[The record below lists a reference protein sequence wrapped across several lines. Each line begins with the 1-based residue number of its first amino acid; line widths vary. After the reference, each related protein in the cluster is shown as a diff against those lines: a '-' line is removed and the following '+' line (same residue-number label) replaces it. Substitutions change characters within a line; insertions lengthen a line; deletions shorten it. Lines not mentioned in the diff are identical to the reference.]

1 MIAVVSIV
9 CFTAVVMYGMRL
21 WELRVRASIR
31 AALEHLTGQYED
43 VRDEL
48 ETVQS
53 RTADT
58 ASKLVDV
65 RSDLA
70 TVSGRLSDLQQTVK
84 DANLSRIDRMEQQIQ
99 GIHARMGT
107 RG

>member
-9 CFTAVVMYGMRL
+9 CVTSVVLYGMRL
-21 WELRVRASIR
+21 YVSRLAT
-31 AALEHLTGQYED
+31 A
-43 VRDEL
+43 
-48 ETVQS
+48 ETA
-53 RTADT
+53 T
-58 ASKLVDV
+58 KLAEA

-84 DANLSRIDRMEQQIQ
+84 DAQLSRIDRMEQQIQ

>member
-1 MIAVVSIV
+1 MIAITSIV
-9 CFTAVVMYGMRL
+9 CVTAVIMYGMRL
-21 WELRVRASIR
+21 YVSHLDRETGRALHRLRVEYTNTLNRVDS
-31 AALEHLTGQYED
+31 LD
-43 VRDEL
+43 N
-48 ETVQS
+48 

-58 ASKLVDV
+58 ATKLVDA

-84 DANLSRIDRMEQQIQ
+84 DAQLSRIDRMEQQIQ

-107 RG
+107 R